1 MYFSAKSP
9 RFLPPFAE
17 ALHGSVC
24 DAQTERQRR
33 GPLRGNRLWL
43 PRGNNDPN
51 SIDLSVG
58 EVA

>member
-1 MYFSAKSP
+1 MYFSASSP

-17 ALHGSVC
+17 ALHGS
-24 DAQTERQRR
+24 ARNAPTERQRR
-33 GPLRGNRLWL
+33 GRWRGDRLRL
-43 PRGNNDPN
+43 PRGNYDLK